1 MAKLN
6 NNVWSI
12 HLFSLLILCRL
23 YMAGD
28 RDNDQLRCVDHV
40 PSRQWPVVKMKEWLL
55 IWASICFYSQNKQ
68 VNTIWLIKYTDTDE
82 VGLGRIVETV
92 RHEGASDCSISSPD
106 AVPVIPADEGPEWA
120 ALTPV
125 TVGAHQAICTSP
137 IPSKLAP
144 THLTR
149 PLQTHP
155 LPTTVHGSAV
165 CAVQGAGIRLVLG
178 TGRG

>member
-1 MAKLN
+1 
-6 NNVWSI
+6 
-12 HLFSLLILCRL
+12 
-23 YMAGD
+23 MAGD
-28 RDNDQLRCVDHV
+28 GDNDELRCVDHV
-40 PSRQWPVVKMKEWLL
+40 PSRQGPVAKMKEWLL

-92 RHEGASDCSISSPD
+92 RYEGASDCSISSPD
-106 AVPVIPADEGPEWA
+106 AVPVIPADEGPEGA

-149 PLQTHP
+149 PLQAHRIS
-155 LPTTVHGSAV
+155 TVVGCYSV
-165 CAVQGAGIRLVLG
+165 CAVTGAHLRLGLT